1 MAVMRMLIR
10 FPKHQHNLYQYMT
23 YHESVFNVPFYGWF
37 ETKGVDVNNLWVA
50 YGLLAVAI
58 ISEVIGS
65 TFLVKSEG
73 FSKLFPSIMVVIL
86 FSLAFYLLSQVIK
99 IIPLGIAYAIWA
111 GVGIVLTAM
120 VGYVLFK
127 QTLDAPAII
136 GIVLI
141 VSGVVV
147 INLFSQSTGH

>member
-1 MAVMRMLIR
+1 M
-10 FPKHQHNLYQYMT
+10 
-23 YHESVFNVPFYGWF
+23 
-37 ETKGVDVNNLWVA
+37 NNLWVA

-127 QTLDAPAII
+127 QTLDAPAIV